1 MKRRDFLKQATIGT
15 GALLAGNL
23 LGGCNYPWRSAAKSS
38 AGVSVCKLRKPLA
51 IAMWDFSWLL
61 RHHRYGE
68 FEDWDNVLEGLA
80 ERGYNAIRI
89 DAMPQYV
96 AADTDGKI
104 TEEFRSVRQGWEPV
118 KWGNYYTMSFRPRE
132 ALQEFL
138 GKCSK
143 YEIKVGLATWFDNHE
158 TAQQGIFTEEGGLLR
173 AWRETLA
180 FLERNNLLD
189 NVIYVDLLNEYP
201 FWHGYRWLHNELD
214 ARAEACGPASA
225 KRSEDGFTFNKMGTD
240 IYNLPKTSVFN
251 AAQKKFYSDFINDL
265 IIKLK
270 SEYPHLD
277 FFASFCRQ
285 MLLEDIDLSN
295 FAAIDY
301 HVWFADSGR
310 IPGLNELGN
319 LDQSKDNRA
328 IYKEAFAAWQKNRD
342 ELIEWMDGNMKK
354 VSDTARKYGI
364 CCGNTEGWG
373 PVHWMDHPDID
384 WRWTKESGEI
394 CVDLAKKYDNYKFI
408 CTSNFTH
415 PQFRGIWDDVRWHQ
429 RLTAKIKA

>member
-1 MKRRDFLKQATIGT
+1 MKRRDFLKQATVTT
-15 GALLAGNL
+15 GALIAGQL
-23 LGGCNYPWRSAAKSS
+23 VGGCSSPRGAAVKSS
-38 AGVSVCKLRKPLA
+38 AAVNVCKVRKPLA

-68 FEDWDNVLEGLA
+68 FEDWDKVLDGLA

-96 AADTDGKI
+96 AADADGKI
-104 TEEFRSVRQGWEPV
+104 IEEFRSVRQNWEPV

-132 ALQEFL
+132 ALVEFL
-138 GKCSK
+138 GKCNK
-143 YEIKVGLATWFDNHE
+143 YGIKVGLATWFYNHE
-158 TAQQGIFTEEGGLLR
+158 TAGQGIFTEEGGLLR
-173 AWRETLA
+173 AWQETLT
-180 FLERNNLLD
+180 FLEQNNLLD

-201 FWHGYRWLHNELD
+201 FWHGYQCLSKELD
-214 ARAEACGPASA
+214 ALAGAN
-225 KRSEDGFTFNKMGTD
+225 GFTFDKMGTD

-251 AAQKKFYSDFINDL
+251 AAQKRFYNDFANDL

-270 SEYPHLD
+270 AEFPRLD

-295 FAAIDY
+295 FAALDY
-301 HVWFADSGR
+301 HIWFADSGR

-328 IYKEAFAAWQKNRD
+328 IYKEAFAAWQQNRD

-373 PVHWMDHPDID
+373 PVHWMDHPDIG
-384 WRWTKESGEI
+384 WEWTKDAGEI

-415 PQFRGIWDDVRWHQ
+415 PQFRGIWDDIKWHR
-429 RLTAKIKA
+429 RLTSKIKA